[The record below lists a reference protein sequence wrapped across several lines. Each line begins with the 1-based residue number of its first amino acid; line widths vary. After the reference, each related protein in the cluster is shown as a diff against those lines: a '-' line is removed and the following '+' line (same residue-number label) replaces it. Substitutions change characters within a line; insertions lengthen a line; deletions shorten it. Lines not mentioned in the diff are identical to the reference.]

1 MLWLEFHKLLKN
13 LETNWSNLLNLFWF
27 FLLCFDVAR
36 CWWGNIIWY
45 LHWVIF
51 LLFFLL
57 LCLLLVLDHFFV
69 IFHHYLKEISFSN
82 IYVNIICINALS
94 NSKHLSQE
102 FKSINILNSKEIKQT
117 VNEIFLFWIENLT
130 DYLSI
135 ISFNNIICAS
145 KRVVVKIWKKYAF
158 FYILKSIC
166 ENDKIEH
173 LSTFWKRHYL
183 QQSGLVSHKLSMLR
197 PVILKVGI
205 I

>member
-1 MLWLEFHKLLKN
+1 MK
-13 LETNWSNLLNLFWF
+13 
-27 FLLCFDVAR
+27 
-36 CWWGNIIWY
+36 Y
-45 LHWVIF
+45 
-51 LLFFLL
+51 
-57 LCLLLVLDHFFV
+57 
-69 IFHHYLKEISFSN
+69 
-82 IYVNIICINALS
+82 INALS
-94 NSKHLSQE
+94 DSKNLSKE
-102 FKSINILNSKEIKQT
+102 FKSINILNSEEIKQT

-135 ISFNNIICAS
+135 VSFNYLFLVKKYIICAS

-173 LSTFWKRHYL
+173 LSTFWKRYHF